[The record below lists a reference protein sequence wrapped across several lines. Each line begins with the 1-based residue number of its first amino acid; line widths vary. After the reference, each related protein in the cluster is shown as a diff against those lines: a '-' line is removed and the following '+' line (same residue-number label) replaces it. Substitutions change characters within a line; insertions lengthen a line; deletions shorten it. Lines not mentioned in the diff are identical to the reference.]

1 MSEANIKEQSDLKL
15 GETQQAEP
23 LYNYKA
29 LSMLTIKNPNNRL
42 DKEELM
48 RVLFHLKGIVGFSLI
63 YFAWY
68 EMGKQE
74 QQHIHAIFKK
84 TPPKEEEIMK
94 MSKSFKQKKLRY
106 LRYFAES
113 EPLHVSG
120 LGDMLTYEVDLS
132 NVNWKI
138 TGFDS
143 QGHLNRVIYEYR
155 FKELSPDFIDE

>member
-1 MSEANIKEQSDLKL
+1 MSVANIKEQSDLKM
-15 GETQQAEP
+15 GETHQAKP

-48 RVLFHLKGIVGFSLI
+48 RVLFHLKDIVGFSLI

-74 QQHIHAIFKK
+74 QQHIHAVIKK

-106 LRYFAES
+106 LRYIAES
-113 EPLHVSG
+113 EILHVSQ

-138 TGFDS
+138 TGFES
-143 QGHLNRVIYEYR
+143 LGHLNQVLYEYR